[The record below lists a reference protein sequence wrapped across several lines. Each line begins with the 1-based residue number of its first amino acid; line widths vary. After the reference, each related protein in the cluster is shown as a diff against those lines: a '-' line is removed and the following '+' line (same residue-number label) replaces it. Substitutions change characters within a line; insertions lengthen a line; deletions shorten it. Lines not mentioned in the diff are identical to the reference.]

1 MPMLSGCKTQEE
13 HKQQADDEVYSILD
27 RKWQPE
33 FGVKANY
40 RVSDVPPEP
49 NDIILDPN
57 WVPSGQI
64 TLAEAVSIATSRN
77 RDYQSR
83 KESLYSTTLDLTAVR
98 HEYATRWFGS
108 IDGGYSW
115 RYNEEEDRFDETVKT
130 GSELGFNKLLADGTQ
145 ISTSI
150 ALDWIRYLSGDPETS
165 LGSVLT
171 SSISKPLLQGST
183 KEVVQENLTQA
194 ERNVL
199 YAIRSF
205 SRFRKEFV
213 VSIVNDYLRTLQS
226 LDRVENAQSNYQS
239 LQASYEEAALKAKAG
254 KLPPF
259 EADQTEQQMLQARD
273 SLAQAQR
280 QYQQILDSFKLELAV
295 PVDANI
301 ILDSDVLEDLASMQ
315 ITEPNF
321 LVEDAVEVAL
331 KTRLDLAT
339 AYDGLDDAERKVD
352 VAEDALRARL
362 DLVASASVESTEN
375 GNRWDRLEFDKG
387 TYDVGMVLDLPLDK
401 LNERNVYRRTLIA
414 YLEAKRDYELAVDEV
429 KLEVRNAYRSLI
441 EAAQRYHIQKNSLAL
456 AQERV
461 NSTTLLLQAGRVNAR
476 DLLDS
481 QNDFFNAQDD
491 TTTALVNYMLAKLDF
506 YRDVGIL
513 TVKPDGSWESLEKTD
528 EKLF

>member
-1 MPMLSGCKTQEE
+1 M
-13 HKQQADDEVYSILD
+13 Y
-27 RKWQPE
+27 
-33 FGVKANY
+33 N
-40 RVSDVPPEP
+40 
-49 NDIILDPN
+49 
-57 WVPSGQI
+57 
-64 TLAEAVSIATSRN
+64 
-77 RDYQSR
+77 
-83 KESLYSTTLDLTAVR
+83 TTLNLTLQR
-98 HEYATRWFGS
+98 HKYVAQWFGT
-108 IDGGYSW
+108 IDAGYTNNETDEFVDAGG
-115 RYNEEEDRFDETVKT
+115 N
-130 GSELGFNKLLADGTQ
+130 LGFNQLLADGTQ
-145 ISTSI
+145 ISAGI
-150 ALDWIRYLSGDPETS
+150 AADWLRYLTGDPDTS
-165 LGSVLT
+165 LGSVLAAN
-171 SSISKPLLQGST
+171 ISKPLLRGST

-226 LDRVENAQSNYQS
+226 LDRVENAQSNYES

-280 QYQQILDSFKLELAV
+280 QYQQLLDSFKLELAV

-301 ILDSDVLEDLASMQ
+301 VLDSAVLEDLALMQ

-339 AYDGLDDAERKVD
+339 AYDGLDDAERKVN

-387 TYDVGMVLDLPLDK
+387 SYDVGMVLDLPLAK
-401 LNERNVYRRTLIA
+401 LNERNVYRRTLIS
-414 YLEAKRDYELAVDEV
+414 YLETKRDYELAVDEV
-429 KLEVRNAYRSLI
+429 KLEVRNDYRGLI
-441 EAAQRYHIQKNSLAL
+441 EAAQRYHIQTNSLAL

-461 NSTTLLLQAGRVNAR
+461 NSTTLLLQAGRAQAR

-481 QNDFFNAQDD
+481 QNDLFTAQNDV
-491 TTTALVNYMLAKLDF
+491 TSTLVNYMLAKLNF